1 MESVLRKFPEQ
12 TTFVAEQ
19 NPSKM
24 NSRFALAIFLCCSMG
39 FLGCSDEEEADDI
52 VVDVDGNS
60 YTTVTIGSQT
70 WFAQNLRTSS
80 YANGDPIPHV
90 PDSADWND
98 LTTEGFCW
106 YDNDAQND
114 VPCGKLYNWYVI
126 ADSRNACP
134 TGWHVPTN
142 DEWEELIDFLG
153 GEDVAGDKLK
163 TTGSLQAG
171 TGQWLGANSGATNE
185 VGFFAAPAGLRYY
198 HAELNYPDFDA
209 MGHGTAWW
217 TSTVNVSNEASG
229 ISVGINSL
237 CSLHNSPNV
246 VNNSLGRD
254 LDFSGW

>member
-1 MESVLRKFPEQ
+1 
-12 TTFVAEQ
+12 
-19 NPSKM
+19 M

-114 VPCGKLYNWYVI
+114 VPYGKLYNWYVI

-153 GEDVAGDKLK
+153 GAEVAGGKLK
-163 TTGSLQAG
+163 TTGTLAG
-171 TGQWLGANSGATNE
+171 GSGLWLGPNAEATDE
-185 VGFFAAPAGLRYY
+185 VGFNAVPAGYRLYD
-198 HAELNYPDFDA
+198 AEMVGYPDFDQK
-209 MGHGTAWW
+209 GWNTIWW
-217 TSTVNVSNEASG
+217 TSTENTQVASNG
-229 ISVGINSL
+229 ISVGLSSHFGEIYPGNWQNDKGKGASVR
-237 CSLHNSPNV
+237 CV
-246 VNNSLGRD
+246 MD
-254 LDFSGW
+254 